1 MRANNISLEVLVNGT
16 PITEYSKDG
25 KRYLEGR
32 KNNKYTLRIKNHTGR
47 FVLVVPSVD
56 GLSVL
61 DGKHASR
68 DSTGYVLEPHQTYDV
83 KGWRI
88 SDDQV
93 RAFQFT
99 RKEAS
104 YGSKTGQAGNE
115 GVIGLLAFY
124 EKTNT
129 IRLDYFPPI
138 TYNYNYNY
146 PVDHTF
152 GSWSYGSYDNSIDT
166 LFGSAVEGSTT
177 VGAASVNT
185 MTASLDAQP
194 SNSMGATV
202 KARAPET
209 KVSSVTLDAIMQE
222 VKESQEA
229 TNLGTGMG
237 KKLKSHVSK
246 TNFDRE
252 NSPFAQISLYY
263 FEKRQLERMGIV
275 HKVPKG
281 LPQAFPNEY
290 CQEV

>member
-1 MRANNISLEVLVNGT
+1 MRTNNISLEVLVNGM
-16 PITEYSKDG
+16 PITQYSKDG
-25 KRYLEGR
+25 KRYIEGR
-32 KNNKYTLRIKNHTGR
+32 KSNKYTLRIKNHIGR

-88 SDDQV
+88 NDEQV

-124 EKTNT
+124 EKNNT
-129 IRLDYFPPI
+129 IRLDWPTI
-138 TYNYNYNY
+138 TYSY
-146 PVDHTF
+146 PYIPIYE
-152 GSWSYGSYDNSIDT
+152 GWSSGVNINNDVDT
-166 LFGSAVEGSTT
+166 LFGSPVEGSHT
-177 VGAASVNT
+177 VGASINT
-185 MTASLDAQP
+185 MTNTMTSSLDAQP
-194 SNSMGATV
+194 SNSLGATAKASAPR
-202 KARAPET
+202 KARKLSAD
-209 KVSSVTLDAIMQE
+209 VT
-222 VKESQEA
+222 VQEA

-237 KKLKSHVSK
+237 KKLESHVSK
-246 TNFDRE
+246 TNFNKE
-252 NSPFAQISLYY
+252 SSPFAQISLYY

>member
-1 MRANNISLEVLVNGT
+1 MRTNHISLEVLVNGT

-25 KRYLEGR
+25 KRYIEGR
-32 KNNKYTLRIKNHTGR
+32 KSNKYTLRIKNHTGR

-88 SDDQV
+88 SDEQV

-124 EKTNT
+124 EKNNN
-129 IRLDYFPPI
+129 IRIDWPTI
-138 TYNYNYNY
+138 TY
-146 PVDHTF
+146 
-152 GSWSYGSYDNSIDT
+152 SYDYPYSHTPTYGGWSAGINNIDT
-166 LFGSAVEGSTT
+166 LFGAPVEGSTT
-177 VGAASVNT
+177 VGAASAASVNT
-185 MTASLDAQP
+185 MTSSLDAMPQ
-194 SNSMGATV
+194 NSMGATV
-202 KARAPET
+202 KASAPKNT
-209 KVSSVTLDAIMQE
+209 RKLSADAVLQE
-222 VKESQEA
+222 GS
-229 TNLGTGMG
+229 NLGTGMG
-237 KKLKSHVSK
+237 KKLESHVSK
-246 TNFDRE
+246 TTFDRE